1 MDKLIILNYVDSTVH
16 IYDCLGNVFADS
28 QELVESLGYD
38 SSQCEW
44 MLGEMEI
51 TFHKERV

>member
-16 IYDCLGNVFADS
+16 IYDCSGNVFSDS

-38 SSQCEW
+38 SDNCEW

-51 TFHKERV
+51 IHHRESI

>member
-1 MDKLIILNYVDSTVH
+1 MNKLIILNYVDSTVH
-16 IYDCLGNVFADS
+16 IYDCTGNEFSDS

-38 SSQCEW
+38 SINCEW

-51 TFHKERV
+51 IHHRENI